1 MVNSEWFFIGTSMVN
16 SEWFFIG
23 TSMVNS
29 EWFFISTSMVNSE
42 WFSTLQRTKRFRFNF
57 KIITAVLTIANLY
70 TGHHNVKLIIR

>member
-1 MVNSEWFFIGTSMVN
+1 MVNSEWFFIG
-16 SEWFFIG
+16 
-23 TSMVNS
+23 
-29 EWFFISTSMVNSE
+29 TSMVNSE